1 MGVLLDPNTVD
12 GQNGV
17 FPFADSRRP
26 SLAGSEGS
34 ARFHYPVESG
44 TAKPLWGIPRLAL
57 GDCVIVL
64 ENPAVD
70 VQ

>member
-12 GQNGV
+12 EQNGV

-26 SLAGSEGS
+26 SLAGSG
-34 ARFHYPVESG
+34 G
-44 TAKPLWGIPRLAL
+44 TAKSLWGIPRLAL

-64 ENPAVD
+64 EKPAVD